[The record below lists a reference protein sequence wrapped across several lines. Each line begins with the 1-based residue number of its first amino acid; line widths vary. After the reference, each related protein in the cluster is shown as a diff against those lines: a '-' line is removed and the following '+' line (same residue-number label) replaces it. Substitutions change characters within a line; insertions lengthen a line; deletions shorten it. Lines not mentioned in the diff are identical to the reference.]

1 MPTRPLPLTPAECS
15 WRYRQRTLG
24 RLLYVAGDMPL
35 RLAEELVD
43 AGVLPQQD
51 ASDRRALFAA
61 LVRAAEGYIKKIVTP

>member
-1 MPTRPLPLTPAECS
+1 MPPRKPPLTQAECS

-35 RLAEELVD
+35 RLAEDLVD

-51 ASDRRALFAA
+51 ASDRRALLAA
-61 LVRAAEGYIKKIVTP
+61 LIRASEHYVKIVMP